1 MNHAQL
7 RSFYAVAR
15 EGGFTSAAR
24 AFNLTQPTISGQVKA
39 LEETY
44 GVRLFE
50 RRGRR
55 VETTPLGEELL
66 DLARRIFDLEDQA
79 RDMLAAARDLG
90 HGLLR
95 VGADGPYHV
104 IPALATFNQRYPGL
118 KLSLKVGNSEEV
130 LRDLLDYA
138 CDVAVLANLQEDPRL
153 FALPFRRDAL
163 MIFVANGHPLARQTS
178 VGLKELDGQPMVMR
192 EVGSA
197 TRRIF
202 EDALH
207 RSGVE
212 AGVVMEM
219 DGREAVRE
227 AVAAGLGLG
236 VVSEAEYVADNRLK
250 ALGLDG
256 AELLMT
262 EYVVCLAERRKLR
275 IVSAFFEIAGRL
287 AQFRQGPNT

>member
-7 RSFYAVAR
+7 RAFYAVAR
-15 EGGFTSAAR
+15 EGGFTAAAR
-24 AFNLTQPTISGQVKA
+24 AFNLTQPTLSGQVKA

-79 RDMLAAARDLG
+79 GDMLAAARDLG
-90 HGLLR
+90 HGWLR

-104 IPALATFNQRYPGL
+104 IPALAAFNQRYPGL
-118 KLSLKVGNSEEV
+118 KVSLKVGNSEEV

-153 FALPFRRDAL
+153 FALPFRRDSL
-163 MIFVANGHPLARQTS
+163 MVFVAKDHPLAGHARI
-178 VGLKELDGQPMVMR
+178 GLKDLDGQPMVMR

-207 RSGVE
+207 QSGVE
-212 AGVVMEM
+212 VGAVMEM

-236 VVSEAEYVADNRLK
+236 VVSEAEYVADDRLK
-250 ALGLDG
+250 ALGLNG
-256 AELLMT
+256 AKLSMA

-275 IVSAFFEIAGRL
+275 IVSAFFELAGKL
-287 AQFRQGPNT
+287 AQIQDGPGG

>member
-7 RSFYAVAR
+7 RAFYAVAR
-15 EGGFTSAAR
+15 EGGFTAAAR
-24 AFNLTQPTISGQVKA
+24 AFNLTQPTLSGQVKA

-79 RDMLAAARDLG
+79 GDMLAAARDLG
-90 HGLLR
+90 HGWLR

-104 IPALATFNQRYPGL
+104 IPALAAFNQRYPGL
-118 KLSLKVGNSEEV
+118 KVSLKVGNSEEV

-153 FALPFRRDAL
+153 FALPFRRDSL
-163 MIFVANGHPLARQTS
+163 MVFVAKDHPLAGHARI
-178 VGLKELDGQPMVMR
+178 GLKDLDGQPMVMR

-207 RSGVE
+207 QSGVE
-212 AGVVMEM
+212 VGAVMEM

-236 VVSEAEYVADNRLK
+236 VVSEAEYVADDRLK
-250 ALGLDG
+250 ALGLNG
-256 AELLMT
+256 AELSMT

-275 IVSAFFEIAGRL
+275 IVSAFFELAGKL
-287 AQFRQGPNT
+287 AQIQDGPGG